1 MRINKKQK
9 TLTKRETMFSDPKNK
24 SPIVMF
30 NKIFSLKQISP
41 FYFDKMTL
49 LAGRGNSFSKKR
61 SINVKLSFQVK
72 DLYRLLEMKN
82 LPRGSTTSRE
92 ATPLGD
98 PRGVPKQFSTFWS
111 FSKHFPQRS
120 TKQISKSLPICL
132 EGFRNRLKQ
141 SSQSGIQRIEVN
153 NSVNILVFKT
163 RSNNIEIQL
172 NLIMGDTENNLLGHL
187 FDLIENT
194 TDFEFSGDEGPDVD
208 LNELWSSLPSEP
220 QDNSHTVASDDFLY
234 PEIQST
240 VEDSPVAGSRPQEQ
254 FVIDSFIADTFTHD
268 TTTNIAMTS
277 LPQLQYT
284 TTTSSPTLSPTISPT
299 PTIIQI
305 PAPSPTQSPTL
316 SPTQSPTLSPT
327 TQYTITV
334 PHPSLP
340 QMLIQVPGTN
350 QLQLVTVSPDPSLTM
365 LSPLPPDTFDSQSFT
380 FTANTSLPPQSP
392 SSSLSSLTSP
402 LSTTDAYVEMR
413 RKNNEACTK
422 YRQRR
427 KTKQDMA
434 EEELKALKD
443 KNDLLNMKVRQMES
457 IIQDLRANVI
467 TNITHPRVIK
477 RDRDGDIDG
486 RDQPE
491 NKRMRWEP

>member
-82 LPRGSTTSRE
+82 LPCGSTTSRE

-187 FDLIENT
+187 FDLIEST

-208 LNELWSSLPSEP
+208 LNELWSLLPSEP

-254 FVIDSFIADTFTHD
+254 FVIADTNTPD
-268 TTTNIAMTS
+268 TTTNAAIIS

-284 TTTSSPTLSPTISPT
+284 TTTSSSTLSPTISPT

-316 SPTQSPTLSPT
+316 SPTQSQTLSPA

-365 LSPLPPDTFDSQSFT
+365 LSPLPPDTFDSKSFT

>member
-1 MRINKKQK
+1 MRIIKKEK
-9 TLTKRETMFSDPKNK
+9 TKTKRETMFSDPQNK

-30 NKIFSLKQISP
+30 SKIFSLKQISP
-41 FYFDKMTL
+41 FYFDKLTL

-61 SINVKLSFQVK
+61 SVNIKFSFQVQ
-72 DLYRLLEMKN
+72 DLYRLLEMKD

-141 SSQSGIQRIEVN
+141 SSQSVIQRIEVN
-153 NSVNILVFKT
+153 NSVNILVFNT

-187 FDLIENT
+187 FDLIEST
-194 TDFEFSGDEGPDVD
+194 TDFELSGDEGPDVD
-208 LNELWSSLPSEP
+208 LNELWSLLPSEP

-240 VEDSPVAGSRPQEQ
+240 IEDSPVAGSIPQEQ
-254 FVIDSFIADTFTHD
+254 FVINTLIADTNTHD
-268 TTTNIAMTS
+268 HTS
-277 LPQLQYT
+277 AETGMISSPQLQFT
-284 TTTSSPTLSPTISPT
+284 GT
-299 PTIIQI
+299 
-305 PAPSPTQSPTL
+305 TL
-316 SPTQSPTLSPT
+316 SPTQSPILTPT
-327 TQYTITV
+327 PQYTITV
-334 PHPSLP
+334 PHPSHP

-350 QLQLVTVSPDPSLTM
+350 QLQLVTISPSPDPILTL
-365 LSPLPPDTFDSQSFT
+365 LSPLPPDTSDSQSST
-380 FTANTSLPPQSP
+380 FTANTSPPSPDFPPLQSP
-392 SSSLSSLTSP
+392 SSSLSSLASP
-402 LSTTDAYVEMR
+402 PSTTDAYVEMR

-422 YRQRR
+422 YRHRR

>member
-1 MRINKKQK
+1 MRINKKEK
-9 TLTKRETMFSDPKNK
+9 TKTKRETMFSDPENK

-30 NKIFSLKQISP
+30 SKIFSLKQISP
-41 FYFDKMTL
+41 FYFDKLTL

-61 SINVKLSFQVK
+61 SVNIKFSFQVK
-72 DLYRLLEMKN
+72 DLYRLLEMKD

-120 TKQISKSLPICL
+120 TKHISKSLPICL

-141 SSQSGIQRIEVN
+141 SSQSVIQRIEVN
-153 NSVNILVFKT
+153 NSVNILFFNT

-172 NLIMGDTENNLLGHL
+172 NLIMGDTENSLLGHL
-187 FDLIENT
+187 FDLIEST
-194 TDFEFSGDEGPDVD
+194 TDFEFSGNKGPDVD

-240 VEDSPVAGSRPQEQ
+240 IEESPVVVSIPQEE
-254 FVIDSFIADTFTHD
+254 FVINPLIADTNLHD
-268 TTTNIAMTS
+268 HTS
-277 LPQLQYT
+277 ADTGMISSPQLQYT
-284 TTTSSPTLSPTISPT
+284 TTTLSPILTST
-299 PTIIQI
+299 P
-305 PAPSPTQSPTL
+305 
-316 SPTQSPTLSPT
+316 
-327 TQYTITV
+327 QYTITA
-334 PHPSLP
+334 PHPSHP

-350 QLQLVTVSPDPSLTM
+350 QLQLVTVSPDTSLTI
-365 LSPLPPDTFDSQSFT
+365 LSPLPPDTST
-380 FTANTSLPPQSP
+380 FKANTSPPEFPSLQSP
-392 SSSLSSLTSP
+392 SSSPSSLASP
-402 LSTTDAYVEMR
+402 HSTPDAYVEMR

-467 TNITHPRVIK
+467 TNITQPRVIK
-477 RDRDGDIDG
+477 RDRDGDDDS
-486 RDQPE
+486 RDQPG

>member
-1 MRINKKQK
+1 MGINKKEK
-9 TLTKRETMFSDPKNK
+9 TKTKRETMFSDPENK

-30 NKIFSLKQISP
+30 SKIFSLKQISP
-41 FYFDKMTL
+41 SYFDKLTL

-61 SINVKLSFQVK
+61 SVNIKFSFQVK
-72 DLYRLLEMKN
+72 DLYRLLEMKD

-111 FSKHFPQRS
+111 FSNHFPQRS
-120 TKQISKSLPICL
+120 TKLISKTLPICL

-141 SSQSGIQRIEVN
+141 SSQSVIQRIEVN
-153 NSVNILVFKT
+153 DSVNILVFNT

-187 FDLIENT
+187 FDLIEST

-220 QDNSHTVASDDFLY
+220 QDNSHTVASEDFLY
-234 PEIQST
+234 PGIQST
-240 VEDSPVAGSRPQEQ
+240 IEDSPVAVSIPQEQ
-254 FVIDSFIADTFTHD
+254 FVINTLIADTNTHD
-268 TTTNIAMTS
+268 HTS
-277 LPQLQYT
+277 ADTGMISSPQLQYT
-284 TTTSSPTLSPTISPT
+284 TTT
-299 PTIIQI
+299 
-305 PAPSPTQSPTL
+305 L
-316 SPTQSPTLSPT
+316 SPTQSSILTPTP
-327 TQYTITV
+327 QYTITV
-334 PHPSLP
+334 PHPSHP

-350 QLQLVTVSPDPSLTM
+350 QLQLVTVSPDPFLTL
-365 LSPLPPDTFDSQSFT
+365 LSPLPPDTSDSQSST
-380 FTANTSLPPQSP
+380 FTANTSPSSPDFPPLQSP
-392 SSSLSSLTSP
+392 SSSLSSLASP
-402 LSTTDAYVEMR
+402 PSTADAYVEMR

-443 KNDLLNMKVRQMES
+443 ENDLLNMKVRQMES
-457 IIQDLRANVI
+457 IIRDLRANVI
-467 TNITHPRVIK
+467 TSITQPRVVK
-477 RDRDGDIDG
+477 RDRDCDDDS